1 MKKIINFD
9 FGRIIISILFF
20 GIAYLFKDNDV
31 WFLSLLIVSY
41 IIISYEV
48 IFTALKNIFK
58 GEFFDENFL
67 MSLATICAFFIGE
80 YPEAVMVMLLYE
92 IGEYLSDLAVNK
104 SKASITSLMDLRS
117 DYIKLKIDGKVI
129 KKRTMDAKAGDIF
142 VVSPGEKFALDGV
155 VVSGDGYVDASSI
168 NGESRPLKIKWGSE
182 VISGWVNKDGL
193 IEVRAKCEL
202 KESTAN
208 KILELIQNSNERKTN
223 TEKFITKFAKI
234 YTPIVVVLA
243 ILLVVIPWLLGL
255 DLDTW
260 IYRAL
265 VFLVTSC
272 PCALVISVPLGF
284 FCGIGRASK
293 EGILIKGSAE
303 IERLTHVKAIV
314 FDKTGTITK
323 GNFEVIKTCTC
334 DISKED
340 ILRFAALAESFSN
353 HPIALSIKRA
363 YGEDL
368 SNEKISDFKEYEGY
382 GVCAKIDGDEVLVGN
397 EKLLQKFKIKYE
409 KDGDVGTLVYVV
421 LNDKCLGHIVI
432 GDDIK
437 EEAYDLTKNLAK
449 IGINNVIMLSGD
461 NIDIVSD
468 VSGKVK
474 IKTYYANLLPN
485 DKVDRLNK
493 IKEENFTAF
502 VGDGINDAPVI
513 KLSDIGIAMGGIG
526 SDAAIEASDVVLMN
540 DDLNK
545 LPLSIKIARMTKRVV
560 KENIIF
566 ALGFKFL
573 MLFLAVFGFTSIFLA
588 VFADVGVTL
597 ISILNSLLIMKRRI

>member
-117 DYIKLKIDGKVI
+117 DYINLKIDGKVI

-155 VVSGDGYVDASSI
+155 VVSGDGYVDTSSI
-168 NGESRPLKIKWGSE
+168 NGESRPLKIKRGSE

-513 KLSDIGIAMGGIG
+513 KLSDIGIAMGCIG

-597 ISILNSLLIMKRRI
+597 ILILNSLLIMKRRI

>member
-9 FGRIIISILFF
+9 FGRIIISIFFF

-117 DYIKLKIDGKVI
+117 DYINLKIDGKVI

-168 NGESRPLKIKWGSE
+168 NGESRPLKIKRGSE

-513 KLSDIGIAMGGIG
+513 KLSDIGIAMGCIG

>member
-117 DYIKLKIDGKVI
+117 DYINLKIDGKVI

-168 NGESRPLKIKWGSE
+168 NGESRPLKIKRGSE

-340 ILRFAALAESFSN
+340 ILRFAALAECFSN

-449 IGINNVIMLSGD
+449 LGINNVIMLSGD

>member
-117 DYIKLKIDGKVI
+117 DYINLKIDGKVI

-168 NGESRPLKIKWGSE
+168 NGESRPLKIKRGSE

-513 KLSDIGIAMGGIG
+513 KLSDIGIAMGCIG

>member
-168 NGESRPLKIKWGSE
+168 NGESRPLKIKRGSE

-513 KLSDIGIAMGGIG
+513 KLSDIGIAMGCIG

>member
-168 NGESRPLKIKWGSE
+168 NGESRPLKIKRGSE

-449 IGINNVIMLSGD
+449 LGINNVIMLSGD

-474 IKTYYANLLPN
+474 IKKYYANLLPN

-513 KLSDIGIAMGGIG
+513 KLSDIGIAMGCIG

>member
-1 MKKIINFD
+1 MKKFINFD
-9 FGRIIISILFF
+9 FVRIIISILFL
-20 GIAYLFKDNDV
+20 GLAYLFKENGTL
-31 WFLSLLIVSY
+31 FLILLVLSY
-41 IIISYEV
+41 IVIAYETL
-48 IFTALKNIFK
+48 FTALKNIFK
-58 GEFFDENFL
+58 GEVFDENFL

-80 YPEAVMVMLLYE
+80 YAEAVMVMLLYE

-117 DYIKLKIDGKVI
+117 DYINLKIDGQVI
-129 KKRTMDAKAGDIF
+129 KKKTNEAKKGDIF
-142 VVSPGEKFALDGV
+142 VVSPGEKVALDGKV
-155 VVSGDGYVDASSI
+155 VKGESYVDTSSL
-168 NGESRPLKIKWGSE
+168 NGESKPLKVGKGSE
-182 VISGWVNKDGL
+182 VISGWVNKNGL
-193 IEVRAKCEL
+193 IEVQATCEL
-202 KESTAN
+202 KDSTAN
-208 KILELIQNSNERKTN
+208 KIIELIENSNERKTS
-223 TEKFITKFAKI
+223 TEKFITKFARI
-234 YTPIVVVLA
+234 YTPIVVGLA

-255 DLDTW
+255 DINTW

-293 EGILIKGSAE
+293 EGILIKGSEE
-303 IERLTHVKAIV
+303 IERLTHIKAIV

-323 GNFEVIKTCTC
+323 GNFEVIKTCT
-334 DISKED
+334 DVSKEE
-340 ILRFAALAESFSN
+340 ILRLAAYAESFSN

-363 YGEDL
+363 YDKVIDK
-368 SNEKISDFKEYEGY
+368 SKIEDFKEEGGY
-382 GVCAKIDGDEVLVGN
+382 GVFAKIEGNEVLVGN
-397 EKLLQKFKIKYE
+397 EKLLQKHKIKYE

-421 LNDKCLGHIVI
+421 LNGRCIGHIVI

-437 EEAYDLTKNLAK
+437 EEAYSLTKNLSNL
-449 IGINNVIMLSGD
+449 GINNVIMLSGD

-474 IKTYYANLLPN
+474 IKTYFANLLPN
-485 DKVDRLNK
+485 DKVEKLNK
-493 IKEENFTAF
+493 IKEDNFTAF

-513 KLSDIGIAMGGIG
+513 KFSDVGIAMGGIG

-545 LPLSIKIARMTKRVV
+545 LPLSIKIARMTKKVV
-560 KENIIF
+560 RENIIF
-566 ALGFKFL
+566 ALSFKFL
-573 MLFLAVFGFTSIFLA
+573 MLILAAFGFTSIFLA

>member
-1 MKKIINFD
+1 M
-9 FGRIIISILFF
+9 
-20 GIAYLFKDNDV
+20 
-31 WFLSLLIVSY
+31 
-41 IIISYEV
+41 
-48 IFTALKNIFK
+48 
-58 GEFFDENFL
+58 
-67 MSLATICAFFIGE
+67 
-80 YPEAVMVMLLYE
+80 
-92 IGEYLSDLAVNK
+92 
-104 SKASITSLMDLRS
+104 
-117 DYIKLKIDGKVI
+117 
-129 KKRTMDAKAGDIF
+129 
-142 VVSPGEKFALDGV
+142 
-155 VVSGDGYVDASSI
+155 
-168 NGESRPLKIKWGSE
+168 
-182 VISGWVNKDGL
+182 ISGWVNKDGL

-397 EKLLQKFKIKYE
+397 EKLLQKFKIKYD

-421 LNDKCLGHIVI
+421 LNGKCLGHIVI

-449 IGINNVIMLSGD
+449 LGINNVIMLSGD

-474 IKTYYANLLPN
+474 IKKYYANLLPN

>member
-92 IGEYLSDLAVNK
+92 IGEHLSDLAVNK
-104 SKASITSLMDLRS
+104 SKASITRLMDLRS
-117 DYIKLKIDGKVI
+117 DYINLKIDGKVI

-168 NGESRPLKIKWGSE
+168 NGESRPLKIKRGSE

-340 ILRFAALAESFSN
+340 ILRFAALAECFSN

-449 IGINNVIMLSGD
+449 LGINNVIMLSGD

>member
-9 FGRIIISILFF
+9 FIRIIISILFF
-20 GIAYLFKDNDV
+20 AFAYLFKENIL
-31 WFLSLLIVSY
+31 FLILLIISY

-48 IFTALKNIFK
+48 ILNALKKIYK
-58 GEFFDENFL
+58 GKFFDENFL
-67 MSLATICAFFIGE
+67 MMLATICAFLIGE

-117 DYIKLKIDGKVI
+117 EYINLKTKYEII
-129 KKRTMDAKAGDIF
+129 KTKTEKAKKGDVF
-142 VVSPGEKFALDGV
+142 VVAPGEKIALDGV
-155 VVSGDGYVDASSI
+155 VI
-168 NGESRPLKIKWGSE
+168 NGESYVDTSSLNGESKPLKVKKGSE
-182 VISGWVNKDGL
+182 VISGWINKNGL
-193 IEVRAKCEL
+193 IEVEARCEL

-208 KILELIQNSNERKTN
+208 KIIELIQSSNERKTN
-223 TEKFITKFAKI
+223 TEKFITKFARI
-234 YTPIVVVLA
+234 YTPIVVLMA
-243 ILLVVIPWLLGL
+243 ILLVVIPWLLGFNIN
-255 DLDTW
+255 TW

-293 EGILIKGSAE
+293 EGILIKGSEE
-303 IERLTHVKAIV
+303 IERLTHIKAIV

-323 GNFEVIKTCTC
+323 GNFEVIKTCSGV
-334 DISKED
+334 SKKE
-340 ILRFAALAESFSN
+340 ILKLAAYAESFSS
-353 HPIALSIKRA
+353 HPIALSIKNA
-363 YGEDL
+363 YKEVIDK
-368 SNEKISDFKEYEGY
+368 NKIADFKEIGGH
-382 GVCAKIDGDEVLVGN
+382 GVYAKIDGDEVLVGN
-397 EKLLQKFKIKYE
+397 EKLLQKHKIKYE

-421 LNDKCLGHIVI
+421 LNGKCIGHIVI

-437 EEAYDLTKNLAK
+437 DEAYDLTKKLSK
-449 IGINNVIMLSGD
+449 LGINNVIMLSGD

-485 DKVDRLNK
+485 DKVERLNK
-493 IKEENFTAF
+493 IKEDNFTAF

-513 KLSDIGIAMGGIG
+513 KFSDVGIAMGGIG

-545 LPLSIKIARMTKRVV
+545 LPLAIKISKMTKKVV
-560 KENIIF
+560 KTNIIF
-566 ALGFKFL
+566 ALSFKFL
-573 MLFLAVFGFTSIFLA
+573 MLVLAAFGFTSIFLA

>member
-9 FGRIIISILFF
+9 FGRIIISIFFF

-117 DYIKLKIDGKVI
+117 DYINLKIDGKVI

-168 NGESRPLKIKWGSE
+168 NGESRPLKIKRGSE

-449 IGINNVIMLSGD
+449 LGINNVIMLSGD

-474 IKTYYANLLPN
+474 IKKYYANLLPN

-513 KLSDIGIAMGGIG
+513 KLSDIGIAMGCIG

>member
-1 MKKIINFD
+1 MRKIINFD

-117 DYIKLKIDGKVI
+117 DYINLKIDGKVI

-168 NGESRPLKIKWGSE
+168 NGESRPLKIKRGSE

-340 ILRFAALAESFSN
+340 ILRFAALAECFSN

-513 KLSDIGIAMGGIG
+513 KLSDIGIAMGCIG

>member
-117 DYIKLKIDGKVI
+117 DYINLKIDGKVI

-168 NGESRPLKIKWGSE
+168 NGESRPLKIKRGSE

-340 ILRFAALAESFSN
+340 ILRFAALAECFSN

-474 IKTYYANLLPN
+474 IKKYYANLLPN

>member
-1 MKKIINFD
+1 MKKFINFD
-9 FGRIIISILFF
+9 FVRIIISILFL
-20 GIAYLFKDNDV
+20 GLAYLFKENGTL
-31 WFLSLLIVSY
+31 FLILLVLSY
-41 IIISYEV
+41 IVIAYETL
-48 IFTALKNIFK
+48 FTALKNIFK
-58 GEFFDENFL
+58 GEVFDENFL

-80 YPEAVMVMLLYE
+80 YAEAVMVMLLYE

-117 DYIKLKIDGKVI
+117 DYINLKIDGQVI
-129 KKRTMDAKAGDIF
+129 KKKTNEAKKGDIF
-142 VVSPGEKFALDGV
+142 VVSPGEKVALDGKV
-155 VVSGDGYVDASSI
+155 VKGESYVDTSSL
-168 NGESRPLKIKWGSE
+168 NGESKPLKVGKGSD

-193 IEVRAKCEL
+193 IEVQATSDFKD
-202 KESTAN
+202 STAN
-208 KILELIQNSNERKTN
+208 KIIELIENSNERKTS
-223 TEKFITKFAKI
+223 TEKFITKFARI
-234 YTPIVVVLA
+234 YTPIVVGLA

-255 DLDTW
+255 DINTW

-293 EGILIKGSAE
+293 EGILIKGSE
-303 IERLTHVKAIV
+303 E
-314 FDKTGTITK
+314 
-323 GNFEVIKTCTC
+323 
-334 DISKED
+334 
-340 ILRFAALAESFSN
+340 
-353 HPIALSIKRA
+353 IKRA
-363 YGEDL
+363 YDKVIDK
-368 SNEKISDFKEYEGY
+368 SKIEDFKEEGGY
-382 GVCAKIDGDEVLVGN
+382 GVFAKIEGNEVLVGN
-397 EKLLQKFKIKYE
+397 EKLLQKHKIKYE

-421 LNDKCLGHIVI
+421 LNGRCIGHIVI

-437 EEAYDLTKNLAK
+437 EEAYSLTKNLSNL
-449 IGINNVIMLSGD
+449 GINNVIMLSGD

-474 IKTYYANLLPN
+474 IKTYFANLLPN
-485 DKVDRLNK
+485 DKVEKLNK
-493 IKEENFTAF
+493 IKEDNFTAF

-513 KLSDIGIAMGGIG
+513 KFSDVGIAMGGIG

-545 LPLSIKIARMTKRVV
+545 LPLSIKIARMTKKVV
-560 KENIIF
+560 RENIIF
-566 ALGFKFL
+566 ALSFKFL
-573 MLFLAVFGFTSIFLA
+573 MLILAAFGFTSIFLA

>member
-9 FGRIIISILFF
+9 FGRIIISIFFF

-117 DYIKLKIDGKVI
+117 DYINLKIDGKVI

-168 NGESRPLKIKWGSE
+168 NGESRPLKIKRGSE

-474 IKTYYANLLPN
+474 IKKYYANLLPN

-513 KLSDIGIAMGGIG
+513 KLSDIGIAMGCIG

>member
-117 DYIKLKIDGKVI
+117 DYINLKIDGKVI

-168 NGESRPLKIKWGSE
+168 NGESRPLKIKRGSE

-340 ILRFAALAESFSN
+340 ILRFAALAECFSN

>member
-1 MKKIINFD
+1 MKKFINFD
-9 FGRIIISILFF
+9 FVRIIISILFL
-20 GIAYLFKDNDV
+20 GLAYLFKENGTL
-31 WFLSLLIVSY
+31 FLILLVLSY
-41 IIISYEV
+41 IVIAYETL
-48 IFTALKNIFK
+48 FTALKNIFK
-58 GEFFDENFL
+58 GEVFDENFL

-80 YPEAVMVMLLYE
+80 YAEAVMVMLLYE

-117 DYIKLKIDGKVI
+117 DYINLKIDGQVI
-129 KKRTMDAKAGDIF
+129 KKKTNEAKKGDIF
-142 VVSPGEKFALDGV
+142 VVSPGEKVALDGKV
-155 VVSGDGYVDASSI
+155 VKGESYVDTSSL
-168 NGESRPLKIKWGSE
+168 NGESKPLKVGKGSD

-193 IEVRAKCEL
+193 IEVQATSDFKD
-202 KESTAN
+202 STAN
-208 KILELIQNSNERKTN
+208 KIIELIENSNERKTS
-223 TEKFITKFAKI
+223 TEKFITKFARI
-234 YTPIVVVLA
+234 YTPIVVGLA

-255 DLDTW
+255 DINTW

-303 IERLTHVKAIV
+303 IERLTHIKTIV

-323 GNFEVIKTCTC
+323 GNFEVIKTCAC

-340 ILRFAALAESFSN
+340 ILRFAALAESFSH

-363 YGEDL
+363 YGKDL
-368 SNEKISDFKEYEGY
+368 NCEKVSDFKEYEGHGIY
-382 GVCAKIDGDEVLVGN
+382 AKIDGDEVLVGN
-397 EKLLQKFKIKYE
+397 EKLLQKFKIKYD

-421 LNDKCLGHIVI
+421 LNGKCLGHIVI

-449 IGINNVIMLSGD
+449 LGINNVIMLSGD

-485 DKVDRLNK
+485 DKVDRLNQ

-540 DDLNK
+540 DDLNR

-597 ISILNSLLIMKRRI
+597 ILILNSLLIMKRRI

>member
-449 IGINNVIMLSGD
+449 LGINNVIMLSGD

-474 IKTYYANLLPN
+474 IKKYYANLLPN

>member
-474 IKTYYANLLPN
+474 IKKYYANLLPN